1 MGHWHRASSAKQLA
15 EYLRG
20 EVIRGQWH
28 EKIPGVMRLAGELGV
43 SRDTVEAA
51 LIELEREGLLLAQ
64 GRGKRRILA
73 ADGRG
78 SRPQALRVSVLLL
91 ETADRSIHYVVE
103 LMHALREAGHEAEFA
118 PKTQIELGGKVARL
132 ARMVGDTPAD
142 AWLVFAGSS
151 EVLEWFAASSLH
163 TFAIFGRANQLP
175 IASIAPDKV
184 TPMRLAVR
192 RLVALGHHR
201 IALLT
206 RPRRVFPEPGRFE
219 REFLNELEAQGIA
232 TGPYHLPTW
241 DETAEGFHNALDAL
255 FRYTPPTAL
264 FIDEAPP
271 VTAALQFCMKRGL
284 RIPEDVSLICT
295 DSDLAFEWCQP
306 TVAHIYWDSRH
317 IIRTIVRW
325 TENIRNGREDRQKGF
340 FKARFIEGG
349 TIGPAKPLVD
359 GR

>member
-1 MGHWHRASSAKQLA
+1 
-15 EYLRG
+15 
-20 EVIRGQWH
+20 
-28 EKIPGVMRLAGELGV
+28 
-43 SRDTVEAA
+43 
-51 LIELEREGLLLAQ
+51 
-64 GRGKRRILA
+64 
-73 ADGRG
+73 
-78 SRPQALRVSVLLL
+78 
-91 ETADRSIHYVVE
+91 
-103 LMHALREAGHEAEFA
+103 MHALREARHEAEFA

-151 EVLEWFAASSLH
+151 EVLEWFAASSQH
-163 TFAIFGRANQLP
+163 PFAIFGRANQL
-175 IASIAPDKV
+175 
-184 TPMRLAVR
+184 
-192 RLVALGHHR
+192 
-201 IALLT
+201 
-206 RPRRVFPEPGRFE
+206 
-219 REFLNELEAQGIA
+219 
-232 TGPYHLPTW
+232 
-241 DETAEGFHNALDAL
+241 
-255 FRYTPPTAL
+255 PTAL

-284 RIPEDVSLICT
+284 RIPEDLSLICT

-325 TENIRNGREDRQKGF
+325 TENIRNGRDDRQKGF